1 MSPYVEETPIS
12 WRCLRKGI
20 VVFDSF
26 YNRLE
31 TRLIREAKVAGCVT
45 ISGVELFFNQAVGQF
60 ELWTR
65 QKAPAELM
73 RDVVLQG
80 LDSKI

>member
-1 MSPYVEETPIS
+1 
-12 WRCLRKGI
+12 
-20 VVFDSF
+20 
-26 YNRLE
+26 
-31 TRLIREAKVAGCVT
+31 AGCVT
-45 ISGVELFFNQAVGQF
+45 ISGVELFVNQAVGQF

-73 RDVVLQG
+73 RDVVLQE